1 MSNTLMVVNFCIS
14 QHGSRV
20 EKDNCA
26 SAIPINLNGSWAG
39 QGRREY
45 SDTQ

>member
-1 MSNTLMVVNFCIS
+1 MSYTLTVVNFCIS

-20 EKDNCA
+20 EKDNRAC
-26 SAIPINLNGSWAG
+26 AIPININGSWAG

-45 SDTQ
+45 SVI